1 VKVKTYIGLLSAGS
15 LGGAIL
21 VGIFGWWMLAS
32 VNQSTKE
39 LEEESKNSGASS
51 SEYQDI
57 QAFLATT
64 RGVFEALEIYP
75 DRYQGVFGVAKDRLI
90 LSKEGLIRISQKYFL
105 NYPEEVLNPIEQD
118 LLVLEEA
125 INKLSQLSVSAQLGS
140 FKSHLAADAYQ
151 DAHKSLSQK
160 LDQLEAQA
168 AQYLWKAQESMK
180 KKLASLQEEESL
192 NSILFFTASALYLG
206 LVGFLAIITY
216 KSFASPIR
224 KLEAAAIAS
233 IDHNKPFNLKESGPK
248 EIRSVTKKL
257 QGLIIGLEDT
267 VTKRT
272 AALKKTNDQLKLE
285 ITQRK
290 ELETQLVHA
299 QKMEAV
305 GQLASGIAHEI
316 NSPSQFANDN
326 ILFLKD
332 ATDGFIKKLDQ
343 SPDAPSDDD
352 INFFKENAP
361 EAVEQAAEGISRIT
375 TIVKSMK
382 NFAYRDAQSAKR
394 PNDLNQAIRST
405 TVVATNEWKY
415 HAELDLQLQEGIPM
429 VPCNI
434 GEINQVVLN
443 LIVNGAHAIR
453 DRFKEGTKG
462 NLVVSSRHYP
472 DHDCVIIAIADNG
485 GGIPHEVQTRI
496 FEPFFTTKEVGVGT
510 GQGLAIAHNVIVK
523 SHGGQIWFDSKDGQG
538 TTFYIKLPM
547 TQPEST
553 SETG

>member
-1 VKVKTYIGLLSAGS
+1 MKVKTYIGLLSAGS

>member
-64 RGVFEALEIYP
+64 RAVFEALEIYP

-485 GGIPHEVQTRI
+485 GGIPHEVQTRLL
-496 FEPFFTTKEVGVGT
+496 EPFFTTKEVGVGT

>member
-64 RGVFEALEIYP
+64 RAVFEALEIYP

-140 FKSHLAADAYQ
+140 FKSHLAADAYK

-233 IDHNKPFNLKESGPK
+233 IDHNKPFNLKESGPS

-485 GGIPHEVQTRI
+485 GGIPQEVQTRI

>member
-75 DRYQGVFGVAKDRLI
+75 DRYQGVFGVAKDRQI

>member
-140 FKSHLAADAYQ
+140 FKSHLAADAYK

-248 EIRSVTKKL
+248 EIRSVTKRL

-332 ATDGFIKKLDQ
+332 ATDGFIKKLDN
-343 SPDAPSDDD
+343 SAEAPSDDD

-485 GGIPHEVQTRI
+485 GGIPQEVQTRI